1 MLKTDSLNVEVPI
14 VKKPEDNNEFE
25 LLPKIL
31 FGLVKNFFFFFYY
44 CAVSIFCLFRRV
56 LFISEEDDCKGVDSA
71 ERVRE
76 GKLNKIDLQV
86 DDIFDRLAMLYR
98 RLQEDIDVWQS
109 PAMRLPNRLHFL
121 KM

>member
-1 MLKTDSLNVEVPI
+1 MVFV
-14 VKKPEDNNEFE
+14 
-25 LLPKIL
+25 
-31 FGLVKNFFFFFYY
+31 FYAY
-44 CAVSIFCLFRRV
+44 SGV
-56 LFISEEDDCKGVDSA
+56 LFVSEEDNDSV

-109 PAMRLPNRLHFL
+109 PAIKLPNRLHFL